1 VAGQR
6 IVKLVQQL
14 ALPIT
19 QEVGVE
25 LVDVEFLKEGGRW
38 YLRIFIDKPQGINH
52 EDCRLVSEKIDR
64 LLEEKDPIPHS
75 YILEVSSPGIE
86 RPLKSLADFNR
97 FSGKL
102 VNITTFAPVNGRKKF
117 RGRLKGVRVAD
128 VVIDMEGVE
137 LFIPLEQ
144 ISSARLALEF

>member
-1 VAGQR
+1 VAGHR
-6 IVKLVQQL
+6 IVKLVQQM
-14 ALPIT
+14 ALPVA
-19 QEVGVE
+19 QEAGME
-25 LVDVEFLKEGGRW
+25 LVDVEFQKEGGRW

-52 EDCRLVSEKIDR
+52 EDCRLISEKIDR
-64 LLEEKDPIPHS
+64 LLDEKDPIPHS
-75 YILEVSSPGIE
+75 YVLEVSSPGVE

-102 VNITTFAPVNGRKKF
+102 VNIVTFAPVNGRKKF
-117 RGRLKGVRVAD
+117 RGRLKGVQIAD

-144 ISSARLALEF
+144 IASARLAAEF